1 MLNYIFLVEIFYK
14 SKLKIY
20 KGFWACSWVLLESLW
35 WVGFNQEDFKKIRFK
50 IWNLEKEKKKVLEG
64 KK

>member
-1 MLNYIFLVEIFYK
+1 MLLGIVGK
-14 SKLKIY
+14 P
-20 KGFWACSWVLLESLW
+20 W